1 LQREKYVLLYCK
13 VGIKGI
19 ILKYQ
24 PDAAVFRRQVRNVV
38 LAKEYASRR
47 RGEQAG
53 DEV

>member
-1 LQREKYVLLYCK
+1 MFCFTVRW
-13 VGIKGI
+13 GIKKGI
-19 ILKYQ
+19 IHKYQ